1 MFDLFFLLLFLFA
14 FAVFLRMDWIY
25 YVFYVVGGVWL
36 ISHWWTRRSLRNLHV
51 SRRVPAK
58 AFAGERIHSD
68 INFQNRSRLPIPWLR
83 LQENIPIDLRAI
95 EQYST
100 VISVGGR
107 SLTRRQFELH
117 CHRRGYYEV
126 GPLSLQTGDLF
137 GFAESSWQE
146 TTAQLITV
154 YPRVY
159 SLADLGLPS
168 LLPFGDMRSPHR
180 LYQDPTRMA
189 GVRPYESGDSMRNI
203 HWRASAHEDTLLVKK
218 FQPSMALS
226 TTVVLDLD
234 RSAFPYREEYSG
246 SEWAVVLAASV
257 ASHVAEQRQEIGFLS
272 NGEDPRSGAEVLAVP
287 SRNGR
292 GHLMGILEILARIQ
306 MRDMRKAEV
315 EPPNRNGRKPAR
327 ESADDAGEEEW
338 SSPIALPTWL
348 PRRVAHLSWGST
360 LVVVTPRLTE
370 ELVWVLHGMYRRGLN
385 VYALVCTLQPQFKRM
400 QEQAEAL
407 GITSHQTIWES
418 DLLKLQN

>member
-1 MFDLFFLLLFLFA
+1 
-14 FAVFLRMDWIY
+14 
-25 YVFYVVGGVWL
+25 
-36 ISHWWTRRSLRNLHV
+36 
-51 SRRVPAK
+51 
-58 AFAGERIHSD
+58 
-68 INFQNRSRLPIPWLR
+68 
-83 LQENIPIDLRAI
+83 
-95 EQYST
+95 
-100 VISVGGR
+100 
-107 SLTRRQFELH
+107 
-117 CHRRGYYEV
+117 
-126 GPLSLQTGDLF
+126 
-137 GFAESSWQE
+137 
-146 TTAQLITV
+146 
-154 YPRVY
+154 
-159 SLADLGLPS
+159 
-168 LLPFGDMRSPHR
+168 
-180 LYQDPTRMA
+180 MA

-272 NGEDPRSGAEVLAVP
+272 NGEDPRTGAEVLAVP

-306 MRDMRKAEV
+306 LRDMRKADE
-315 EPPNRNGRKPAR
+315 ESSNRNGRAPKGATDGG
-327 ESADDAGEEEW
+327 SEEEVW
-338 SSPIALPTWL
+338 RSPIALPTWL
-348 PRRVAHLSWGST
+348 PGRVAHLSWGST

-370 ELVWVLHGMYRRGLN
+370 ELVWVMHGMYRRGLN
-385 VYALVCTLQPQFKRM
+385 VYALVCTLQPQFKRI

-418 DLLKLQN
+418 DLLKLQG

>member
-1 MFDLFFLLLFLFA
+1 MA
-14 FAVFLRMDWIY
+14 AGR
-25 YVFYVVGGVWL
+25 
-36 ISHWWTRRSLRNLHV
+36 WT
-51 SRRVPAK
+51 K
-58 AFAGERIHSD
+58 
-68 INFQNRSRLPIPWLR
+68 
-83 LQENIPIDLRAI
+83 
-95 EQYST
+95 
-100 VISVGGR
+100 
-107 SLTRRQFELH
+107 RQFELH

-137 GFAESSWQE
+137 GFAESAWQE
-146 TTAQLITV
+146 TTAHLLTV
-154 YPRVY
+154 YPKVY

-272 NGEDPRSGAEVLAVP
+272 NGEDPRTGAEVLAVP

-306 MRDMRKAEV
+306 LRDMRKAE
-315 EPPNRNGRKPAR
+315 EESSNPNGRAPKGATDGG
-327 ESADDAGEEEW
+327 SEEEVW
-338 SSPIALPTWL
+338 RSPIALPTWL
-348 PRRVAHLSWGST
+348 PGRVAHLSWGST

-370 ELVWVLHGMYRRGLN
+370 ELVWVMHGMYRRGLN
-385 VYALVCTLQPQFKRM
+385 VYALVCTLQPQFKRI

-418 DLLKLQN
+418 DLLKLQG

>member
-68 INFQNRSRLPIPWLR
+68 INFLNRSRLPIPWLR
-83 LQENIPIDLRAI
+83 LQENVPIDLRAI

-154 YPRVY
+154 YPKVY

-203 HWRASAHEDTLLVKK
+203 HWRASAHEGTLLVKK

-257 ASHVAEQRQEIGFLS
+257 ASHVAEQRQEVGFIS

-306 MRDMRKAEV
+306 MRDMRKVEV
-315 EPPNRNGRKPAR
+315 EPPTRNGRKPPRTPAE
-327 ESADDAGEEEW
+327 ESDGEEW